1 MAVFRYYQIVREHV
15 LQLIQSGALAPGSQ
29 LPSERTLCNELD
41 LNRNTVRHALQLLQR
56 EGRIFRLERR
66 GWYVSTRRLVYNPA
80 RHVNFARL
88 AATQGFEAR
97 WTTTDNGVVEITPD
111 MPEDGGFVQGTMV
124 YEMENE
130 FYLDNQKVAYVVS
143 HLHAGR
149 LKDIV
154 PKTVSRALT
163 QVVQEEYGISLL
175 QRRLLIRPVL
185 LHKQVTDML
194 GLSHGTPG
202 LYVRRVK
209 TDEDGAVLSLEQE
222 YWRYDAIELR
232 VDAE

>member
-1 MAVFRYYQIVREHV
+1 MAVFRYYQIVRKHILKRIE
-15 LQLIQSGALAPGSQ
+15 SGELSPGSQ
-29 LPSERTLCNELD
+29 LPSERTLCTELD

-56 EGRIFRLERR
+56 EGQIFRLERR

-80 RHVNFARL
+80 KHVNFARL
-88 AATQGFEAR
+88 ASSQGFEAR
-97 WTTTDNGVVEITPD
+97 WTTKDNGVIEVS
-111 MPEDGGFVQGTMV
+111 PEMEEDSGFLSGTNV
-124 YEMENE
+124 YEMEND
-130 FYLDNQKVAYVVS
+130 FFLDNQKVAHVVS
-143 HLHAGR
+143 HLHAER

-194 GLSHGTPG
+194 GLSLGAPG

-209 TDEDGAVLSLEQE
+209 TDERGAVLSVEQE

-232 VDAE
+232 VDGE